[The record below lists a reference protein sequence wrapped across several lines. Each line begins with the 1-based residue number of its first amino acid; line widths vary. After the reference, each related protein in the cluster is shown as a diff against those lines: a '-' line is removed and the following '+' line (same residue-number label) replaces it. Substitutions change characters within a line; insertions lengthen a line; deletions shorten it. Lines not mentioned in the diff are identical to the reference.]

1 MEKLSM
7 SLQVYTEK
15 DWIKR
20 MYRKSESIRTENVA
34 KTSLRMF
41 ELFCLYDGLNKD
53 ELIKEYVKL
62 FNQTKPDVRSICLS
76 LDKFVQYLDQE
87 HDPLPGIFWLITK
100 DEIKDVKERMGLI
113 PLPVGQTKL
122 SSEDSVG
129 KK

>member
-1 MEKLSM
+1 M

-20 MYRKSESIRTENVA
+20 MYRKSESIRTESVA

-53 ELIKEYVKL
+53 ELIKEYVRL

-76 LDKFVQYLDQE
+76 LDKFVMFLDQE
-87 HDPLPGIFWLITK
+87 HKPLPGYKAHNPNTFK
-100 DEIKDVKERMGLI
+100 RKA
-113 PLPVGQTKL
+113 
-122 SSEDSVG
+122 
-129 KK
+129 